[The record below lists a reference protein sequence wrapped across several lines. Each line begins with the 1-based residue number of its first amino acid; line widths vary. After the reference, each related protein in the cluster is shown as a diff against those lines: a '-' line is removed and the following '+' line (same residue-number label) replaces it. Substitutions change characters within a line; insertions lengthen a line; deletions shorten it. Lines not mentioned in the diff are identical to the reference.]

1 MIGTEERSASLP
13 PRLPLSRLSFRHQ
26 ITLLGTLVVVLF
38 LSVLFAT
45 FATLRYT
52 KSAVLS
58 GEKSELLRYTENLA
72 REYDDKANFS
82 RQNNEPAPLI
92 DSSAASSR
100 EVLALLTRVALQ
112 NADGVTAGFYSTPGD
127 RLLGDAIPDHPIS
140 AGSNAATRAS
150 SEEQNAIFEVT
161 RGAAAR
167 GAASGL
173 VLSNDPGLVLIE
185 AVPIHEG
192 AVTIGA
198 AWCLKRLPVLPG
210 ANRFR
215 AYLTTVALG
224 LAALASA
231 LLTLL
236 VIRNLQGG
244 VRKIEGSLHALER
257 NLASQIDTT
266 YDPEEIQSVVQAI
279 HRLGATLKQNIER
292 ERQIESELR
301 HAERLASLGRLV
313 AGVAHEVRN
322 PLATIRLRLQM
333 VRRESDHPR
342 LADSCAVALAEVERL
357 NGMVN
362 RLLTFARPVQL
373 HLEQTDVRRLL
384 EERVECFREQAG
396 KQQVRIVADLPD
408 GQKPLTVDKGQMAQ
422 VFDNII
428 QNAIEAMADTGG
440 TLSVGVAPLGT
451 SSNAAG
457 VRIEFRD
464 TGKGMS
470 PAVASHIFDPF
481 FTTKPSGTGLG
492 LSICHELVA
501 AHGGGIQVASEE
513 GRGTTVWV
521 TVPSSAAVPAATSA

>member
-1 MIGTEERSASLP
+1 MIEAEERSASLA
-13 PRLPLSRLSFRHQ
+13 PRLPLSRLSFRRQ

-58 GEKSELLRYTENLA
+58 TEKSELRQYTQNLA
-72 REYDDKANFS
+72 REYEDKANFS
-82 RQNNEPAPLI
+82 LQNHEPAPLI
-92 DSSAASSR
+92 NSSAASSR
-100 EVLALLTRVALQ
+100 EVLALLTRVVLQ
-112 NADGVTAGFYSTPGD
+112 NADGVTAGFYSEPAD

-140 AGSNAATRAS
+140 PESGMAGRAS
-150 SEEQNAIFEVT
+150 SEEQNAILEVA
-161 RGAAAR
+161 RKAAAQN
-167 GAASGL
+167 ASSGV

-185 AVPIHEG
+185 AVPIHE
-192 AVTIGA
+192 AAATVGA
-198 AWCLKRLPVLPG
+198 AWCFRRLPVLPG

-244 VRKIEGSLHALER
+244 VRKIEGGLHALER

-266 YDPEEIQSVVQAI
+266 NDPEEIQRIVEAI

-292 ERQIESELR
+292 EKQIESELR
-301 HAERLASLGRLV
+301 HSERLASLGRLV

-333 VRRESDHPR
+333 VRRESDNPR
-342 LADSCAVALAEVERL
+342 LADSCAVALAEAERL

-362 RLLTFARPVQL
+362 RLLAFARPVQL
-373 HLEQTDVRRLL
+373 HLEQTDLSRLI

-396 KQQVRIVADLPD
+396 KQQVRIVANLPD
-408 GQKPLTVDKGQMAQ
+408 GQKTLTVDKGQMAQ

-428 QNAIEAMADTGG
+428 QNAIEAMADAGG
-440 TLSVGVAPLGT
+440 TLSVGVASLGT
-451 SSNAAG
+451 SSNPGG

-464 TGKGMS
+464 TGRGM
-470 PAVASHIFDPF
+470 PPTVASHIFDPF

-501 AHGGGIQVASEE
+501 AHGGGIQVESEE

-521 TVPSSAAVPAATSA
+521 TVPLSAVPAASSA

>member
-1 MIGTEERSASLP
+1 MIEADERSASLP
-13 PRLPLSRLSFRHQ
+13 PRLPLSRLSFRRQ

-58 GEKSELLRYTENLA
+58 GEKSELLQYTQNLA
-72 REYDDKANFS
+72 REYEDKANFS
-82 RQNNEPAPLI
+82 RQNHEPAPLI
-92 DSSAASSR
+92 NSSAASSR
-100 EVLALLTRVALQ
+100 EVLALIARVVLQ
-112 NADGVTAGFYSTPGD
+112 NAEGVTAGFYSTPAD
-127 RLLGDAIPDHPIS
+127 ELLGDAIPNHAIS
-140 AGSNAATRAS
+140 GESGMLAPASN
-150 SEEQNAIFEVT
+150 EEQHAILEAV
-161 RGAAAR
+161 RSAAAQN
-167 GAASGL
+167 AYSGV
-173 VLSNDPGLVLIE
+173 VLSNDPGVILIE

-192 AVTIGA
+192 AVSVGA

-215 AYLTTVALG
+215 AYLTTVASG

-244 VRKIEGSLHALER
+244 VRKIEGGLHALER
-257 NLASQIDTT
+257 NLATQIDTT
-266 YDPEEIQSVVQAI
+266 NDPEEIQSIVRAI

-292 ERQIESELR
+292 EKQIESELR
-301 HAERLASLGRLV
+301 HSERLASLGRLV

-333 VRRESDHPR
+333 IRRDSDNQR
-342 LADSCAVALAEVERL
+342 LADSCAVALSEVERL

-373 HLEQTDVRRLL
+373 HLEQTDLRSLI

-396 KQQVRIVADLPD
+396 RQHVRIVANLPD
-408 GQKPLTVDKGQMAQ
+408 GQKTLTVDKGQMAQ

-428 QNAIEAMADTGG
+428 QNAIEAMADAGG
-440 TLSVGVAPLGT
+440 TLSVGVASLGY
-451 SSNAAG
+451 SGDSAG
-457 VRIEFRD
+457 VRVEFRD
-464 TGKGMS
+464 TGKGM
-470 PAVASHIFDPF
+470 PAAVASHIFDPF

-492 LSICHELVA
+492 LSICHELIA
-501 AHGGGIQVASEE
+501 AHGGAIQVESEE

-521 TVPSSAAVPAATSA
+521 TVPSSAVPVASSI